1 VINNLKTAFLL
12 GLMTALLLVV
22 GGALGGQAG
31 MVIAFGLAV
40 VMNLGSY
47 WFSHKIVLAMYG
59 AKPVSPEEDPELHG
73 IVDRLAMRAEMPKP
87 AVYRIP
93 SDALNAFATGR
104 NPKHAVVAVTD
115 GLRKAMDSQE
125 LEGVLAHELSHV
137 RNRDILIS
145 AVAATVA
152 GAIMMM
158 ANMARFAAIFGGGR
172 GDDRDGGG
180 GGVIGLL
187 ATAII
192 APIAAMLIQMAVSR
206 SREFEAD
213 ASGAKL
219 VGHPYGL
226 ARALEKLEQ
235 GARMR
240 PMQGAHPATSHMFIV
255 HPFLGGLGKLF
266 STHPP
271 VKERVQRLLGRPNV

>member
-1 VINNLKTAFLL
+1 
-12 GLMTALLLVV
+12 M
-22 GGALGGQAG
+22 
-31 MVIAFGLAV
+31 MV
-40 VMNLGSY
+40 
-47 WFSHKIVLAMYG
+47 
-59 AKPVSPEEDPELHG
+59 
-73 IVDRLAMRAEMPKP
+73 
-87 AVYRIP
+87 
-93 SDALNAFATGR
+93 
-104 NPKHAVVAVTD
+104 
-115 GLRKAMDSQE
+115 
-125 LEGVLAHELSHV
+125 
-137 RNRDILIS
+137 
-145 AVAATVA
+145 
-152 GAIMMM
+152 

-172 GDDRDGGG
+172 SDDREGGAG
-180 GGVIGLL
+180 GAIGLL
-187 ATAII
+187 ATAIV

-235 GARMR
+235 GARMH

-255 HPFLGGLGKLF
+255 HPFLGGVGKLF